1 MSKTVKVISSL
12 ALIGLIFFGGF
23 IAGNMSKADIVKE
36 IKIGYQDI
44 EKSSNVIYEKVF
56 TDIENPT
63 IIDNFIMIY
72 LNAKE
77 IENPNINLED
87 PDMYIEL
94 NNPNASVGL
103 IHSKVWFVDDG
114 AIIGKRAGESWD
126 RIDFYKTDE
135 SDAKYIKEV
144 VDYEAK

>member
-1 MSKTVKVISSL
+1 MSKTVKVFISL

-23 IAGNMSKADIVKE
+23 IVGNMSKAEIMKE

-72 LNAKE
+72 LNAKA
-77 IENPNINLED
+77 IDDPNIDLEK
-87 PDMYIEL
+87 PDMDIEL
-94 NNPNASVGL
+94 TNPSASVSL
-103 IHSKVWFVDDG
+103 IDSKVWFVGDD
-114 AIIGKRAGESWD
+114 ALIGRRAGESWD
-126 RIDFYKTDE
+126 QIAFYKTDE
-135 SDAKYIKEV
+135 SDAKYIKEIV
-144 VDYEAK
+144 GYQAK